1 MEELHSVKT
10 QLAVA
15 DARRE
20 EANARRE
27 EISAQLAIANKN
39 LRMSITANDKFGSAA
54 LQCMGTF
61 GAIKSAARERKLIQ
75 TSEPVQVMG
84 AYTFPL
90 LSGKDDGTDSV
101 LLLTADNMEHLNE
114 RATRNRA
121 TLMPGTIPI
130 LVNEDDEM
138 HVKKS
143 IVSEANDIMK
153 RRLEDNPN
161 LESGSTFTLDR
172 INRVSGEQAISHD
185 PFTRIFRTHFN
196 EESSLPAWM
205 SCMRVSVDEIE
216 KEADGIPRDVMKKE
230 VAEEEESAP

>member
-1 MEELHSVKT
+1 
-10 QLAVA
+10 
-15 DARRE
+15 
-20 EANARRE
+20 
-27 EISAQLAIANKN
+27 
-39 LRMSITANDKFGSAA
+39 MSITANDKFGSAA

-230 VAEEEESAP
+230 VAEKKRVLLSGDDIMYKITNNEI